1 MSGRGSQVGVLDV
14 GCFSAHLLVVDG
26 SPLHP
31 VLSHKTR
38 LRLDR
43 ALDRDNR
50 LRPEGVE
57 QVVNAVR
64 IARRTAERAGV
75 ADFVPYATS
84 SIRDAVNAD
93 EVIAEVARR
102 TGTRLRVLP
111 GHEEA
116 RLSYVAARR
125 WFGWQAGPLLV
136 LDVGGGTVELAA
148 GEDAAPSLARSLP
161 FGARTL
167 TRRLALDVARGR
179 ARDAARDRRAAADR
193 AAGHPAADLVAD
205 RPTADHR
212 ELARV
217 RAAVREALAGT
228 AVADHRAVGCSK
240 VFQQLARLTGARPQH
255 EGPFVPRSLRLAGLR
270 EWIPRLASM
279 PAPKRARLP
288 GISRHRAEQSLAG
301 ALVVEAL
308 MVATGHDEVEICPW
322 STREGLLLTLGG
334 LGDDDE
340 YCRVA

>member
-1 MSGRGSQVGVLDV
+1 MLDV

-43 ALDRDNR
+43 ALGRDNR
-50 LRPEGVE
+50 LAPEGVE
-57 QVVNAVR
+57 QVVSAVR
-64 IARRTAERAGV
+64 TARRIAERAGV
-75 ADFVPYATS
+75 AGFVPYATS
-84 SIRDAVNAD
+84 SIRDAANAD

-111 GHEEA
+111 GDEEA

-136 LDVGGGTVELAA
+136 LDVGGGTLELAA

-167 TRRLALDVARGR
+167 TRRLALDLAQEGR
-179 ARDAARDRRAAADR
+179 S
-193 AAGHPAADLVAD
+193 HKS
-205 RPTADHR
+205 R

-217 RAAVREALAGT
+217 REAVRDALVG
-228 AVADHRAVGCSK
+228 VHPADHRAVGCSK
-240 VFQQLARLTGARPQH
+240 VFQQLARLAGARPQH
-255 EGPFVPRSLRLAGLR
+255 EGPFTPRALRLADLR
-270 EWIPRLASM
+270 RWIPRLASM
-279 PAPKRARLP
+279 PPPKRARLP

-308 MVATGHDEVEICPW
+308 MTATGHDRVEICPW
-322 STREGLLLTLGG
+322 STREGLLLTLGNE
-334 LGDDDE
+334 GDDDE
-340 YCRVA
+340 ISQVA

>member
-1 MSGRGSQVGVLDV
+1 MSGRRGQVGVLDV

-43 ALDRDNR
+43 ALDPDNR
-50 LRPEGVE
+50 LSPEGVD
-57 QVVNAVR
+57 QVVSAVR
-64 IARRTAERAGV
+64 TARRTAERAGV

-84 SIRDAVNAD
+84 SIRDAANAA
-93 EVIAEVARR
+93 EVIAEVAHR

-111 GHEEA
+111 GDEEA

-167 TRRLALDVARGR
+167 TRRLSLDVVGGR
-179 ARDAARDRRAAADR
+179 SAQDGR
-193 AAGHPAADLVAD
+193 HPAE
-205 RPTADHR
+205 HR

-217 RAAVREALAGT
+217 REAVREALAGT
-228 AVADHRAVGCSK
+228 SLTDHRAVGCSK
-240 VFQQLARLTGARPQH
+240 VFQQLARLAGARPQH
-255 EGPFVPRSLRLAGLR
+255 EGPFTPRTLRLTDLR
-270 EWIPRLASM
+270 RWIPRLASM
-279 PAPKRARLP
+279 PPPKRARLP
-288 GISRHRAEQSLAG
+288 GISRHRAGQSLAG

-308 MVATGHDEVEICPW
+308 MVATGHDQVELCPW

-334 LGDDDE
+334 QDDDDE
-340 YCRVA
+340 ISQVA

>member
-1 MSGRGSQVGVLDV
+1 MSGRRGQVGVLDV

-50 LRPEGVE
+50 LTPEGVH
-57 QVVNAVR
+57 QVVNAIRTAHR
-64 IARRTAERAGV
+64 IAEREGV

-84 SIRDAVNAD
+84 SIRDAANAD

-111 GHEEA
+111 GDEEA

-125 WFGWQAGPLLV
+125 WFGWQAGSLLV

-148 GEDAAPSLARSLP
+148 GEDAVPSLARSLP

-167 TRRLALDVARGR
+167 TRRLALGL
-179 ARDAARDRRAAADR
+179 ADEGLSR
-193 AAGHPAADLVAD
+193 KD
-205 RPTADHR
+205 R

-217 RAAVREALAGT
+217 REAVREALADT
-228 AVADHRAVGCSK
+228 NPADHRAVGCSK
-240 VFQQLARLTGARPQH
+240 VFQQLARLAGARPQH
-255 EGPFVPRSLRLAGLR
+255 EGPFTPRSLRLTDLR
-270 EWIPRLASM
+270 RWIPRLASM
-279 PAPKRARLP
+279 PPPKRARLP

-308 MVATGHDEVEICPW
+308 MTATGHEQVEICPW

-334 LGDDDE
+334 QGDDDE
-340 YCRVA
+340 ISQVA

>member
-1 MSGRGSQVGVLDV
+1 MLDV
-14 GCFSAHLLVVDG
+14 GCFSAHLLVVEG
-26 SPLHP
+26 SPLNP

-43 ALDRDNR
+43 ALDRHNR
-50 LRPEGVE
+50 LRAEGVD
-57 QVVNAVR
+57 QIVNAVR
-64 IARRTAERAGV
+64 VARRTAERAGV
-75 ADFVPYATS
+75 VDFVPFATS
-84 SIRDAVNAD
+84 SVRDAVNAD

-116 RLSYVAARR
+116 RLSYLAARR

-148 GEDAAPSLARSLP
+148 GDGATPSLARSLP

-167 TRRLALDVARGR
+167 TRRMALKAVHDRRSRHQRRGGDEHPELVR
-179 ARDAARDRRAAADR
+179 VRDAVRD
-193 AAGHPAADLVAD
+193 
-205 RPTADHR
+205 
-212 ELARV
+212 
-217 RAAVREALAGT
+217 ALADVPAPGY
-228 AVADHRAVGCSK
+228 RAVGCSK
-240 VFQQLARLTGARPQH
+240 VFQQLARLTGARPQQD
-255 EGPFVPRSLRLAGLR
+255 GPFVARSLRLADLR
-270 EWIPRLASM
+270 EWIPRLAAM

-288 GISRHRAEQSLAG
+288 GISRHRAEQSPAG

-308 MVATGHDEVEICPW
+308 MVASGHDQVEICPW

-340 YCRVA
+340 YSQVA